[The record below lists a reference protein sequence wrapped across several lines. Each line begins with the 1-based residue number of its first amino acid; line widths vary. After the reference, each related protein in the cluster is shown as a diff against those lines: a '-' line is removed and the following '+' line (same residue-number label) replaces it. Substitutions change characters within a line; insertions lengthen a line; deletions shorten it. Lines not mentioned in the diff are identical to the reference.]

1 MQLFS
6 KSNQSQQVGR
16 REEKKRKEK
25 GLPSK
30 ANVFR
35 IWLLIALW
43 SYRLSPT
50 VAALK
55 TREKSEQMS
64 SNDSLQIKPSIPGPH
79 CDPGGI
85 RFAFIKEE
93 TRNNIFGWVRGVE
106 VATKNKNKKT
116 AEEYLQKGEQLC
128 WHVLHLSLGISIGR
142 DEENHWLAKHLA
154 YESDLF
160 M

>member
-1 MQLFS
+1 M
-6 KSNQSQQVGR
+6 
-16 REEKKRKEK
+16 
-25 GLPSK
+25 
-30 ANVFR
+30 
-35 IWLLIALW
+35 
-43 SYRLSPT
+43 
-50 VAALK
+50 AALK

-64 SNDSLQIKPSIPGPH
+64 SNDSLQIKPSIPGRH

-85 RFAFIKEE
+85 KFAFIKEE
-93 TRNNIFGWVRGVE
+93 TRNNIFGWVREVE
-106 VATKNKNKKT
+106 VAKNGK
-116 AEEYLQKGEQLC
+116 AEYLRKGKQLC